1 MLETNQE
8 ITIVDKKLASRMS
21 RFWAAFIDALIALGS
36 SLAILY
42 ATDFGEKIMSSEI
55 VLPMEAFLL
64 MLYGWGVFLLCH
76 GYLLYKN
83 GQTFGKWVFDI
94 SIVKLDNSKIEF
106 APVLLKRYLPIS
118 LVTYLPVIGSFLPV
132 LDALFIFRKDRRCI
146 HDFIA
151 GTKVV
156 QLEKTVEP
164 SEQKAEIEC

>member
-1 MLETNQE
+1 
-8 ITIVDKKLASRMS
+8 
-21 RFWAAFIDALIALGS
+21 
-36 SLAILY
+36 
-42 ATDFGEKIMSSEI
+42 
-55 VLPMEAFLL
+55 MEAFLL

-118 LVTYLPVIGSFLPV
+118 LVTYLPVIGSFLPI

-164 SEQKAEIEC
+164 SEQKAEI

>member
-83 GQTFGKWVFDI
+83 GQTFGKW
-94 SIVKLDNSKIEF
+94 
-106 APVLLKRYLPIS
+106 
-118 LVTYLPVIGSFLPV
+118 
-132 LDALFIFRKDRRCI
+132 
-146 HDFIA
+146 
-151 GTKVV
+151 
-156 QLEKTVEP
+156 
-164 SEQKAEIEC
+164 